1 MHIKDVDF
9 EKLSPMMKEYVKT
22 KEEVGP
28 DCFLFYR
35 LGDFYEL
42 FFEDAEICSRELDIT
57 LTGKLCGLDERAP
70 MCGVPYH
77 AVDAY
82 VNKLIKKCYKVAIC
96 EQVEDPKLAK
106 GLVKREITQIITP
119 GTNTRS
125 SLLDDNSNNYISS
138 IRDLMS
144 LTSVS

>member
-1 MHIKDVDF
+1 MHIKDIDL

-22 KEEVGP
+22 KEEVGA

-42 FFEDAEICSRELDIT
+42 FFEDAEVCSRELEIT

-77 AVDAY
+77 AVDTY
-82 VNKLIKKCYKVAIC
+82 VNRLIKKGYKVGTYPIS
-96 EQVEDPKLAK
+96 EDSFLDMGEFSEMKRMEDKLNIDK
-106 GLVKREITQIITP
+106 E
-119 GTNTRS
+119 TRWK
-125 SLLDDNSNNYISS
+125 I
-138 IRDLMS
+138 
-144 LTSVS
+144 